1 MEFLSTFVK
10 AFVHQHRFKGPSFWT
25 KELLFCFTDIY
36 ERDTKELFRNPAWP
50 TVTMEDIDAICDS
63 LPSLATFLSAY
74 VGPIREPP
82 PPWTG
87 PGLPP
92 PSSRP
97 CFRQMALDPTHVRNT
112 TLPVLI
118 CVDPQNDFVLPT
130 GALSV
135 PDAESAIP
143 VINELLTYD
152 WSAVFFTADW
162 HPTEHCSFAANNPG
176 TTIGK
181 PFVRANGETQIA
193 WPVHCV
199 AESPGAAFHRGLV
212 YPDGGTIVVHKGTDP
227 MKEEYSGFAAIL
239 PLLPEYLAS
248 VVICGFATDYCVA
261 ATAKE
266 AIRNG
271 FNTTVILKACR
282 GVAPD
287 TTAIAIVEMRALG
300 IVVLA

>member
-1 MEFLSTFVK
+1 MEFLSTFVT
-10 AFVHQHRFKGPSFWT
+10 AFVKQHRLKGFSFWNQN
-25 KELLFCFTDIY
+25 LLFCFTDIY

-50 TVTMEDIDAICDS
+50 TVTKEDIATACDS
-63 LPSLATFLSAY
+63 LPSLALFLSAY
-74 VGPIREPP
+74 VGFEPS

-87 PGLPP
+87 PGLAP

-97 CFRQMALDPTHVRNT
+97 CFRLMALDPTHTRRS

-135 PDAESAIP
+135 PDAEGAIP
-143 VINELLTYD
+143 IINRLLEDD
-152 WSAVFFTADW
+152 WSGVFFTADW
-162 HPTEHCSFAANNPG
+162 HPMDHCSFVTNNPG
-176 TTIGK
+176 TTVGK

-193 WPVHCV
+193 WPVHC
-199 AESPGAAFHRGLV
+199 AAGSPGAAFHRGLV
-212 YPDGGTIVVHKGTDP
+212 YPDDGTVVVHKGTDP
-227 MKEEYSGFAAIL
+227 EKEEYSGFAAIL
-239 PLLPEYLAS
+239 PLLPDYLAT

-266 AIRNG
+266 ARRNG
-271 FNTTVILKACR
+271 FNTTVILNACR

-287 TTAIAIVEMRALG
+287 TTAAAIAEMRAAG
-300 IVVLA
+300 IVIVEDY